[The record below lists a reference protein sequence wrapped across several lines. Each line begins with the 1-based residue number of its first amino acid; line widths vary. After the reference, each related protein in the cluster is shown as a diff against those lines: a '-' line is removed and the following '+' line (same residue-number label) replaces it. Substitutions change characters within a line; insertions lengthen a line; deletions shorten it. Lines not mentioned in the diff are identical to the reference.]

1 MKKLTALFIFF
12 PLLASAATISDEL
25 QDAISDRTDIENV
38 YVSLMNKDKNQEYS
52 QVEVQHLDLNK
63 KAKKFKAIVIADG
76 ASKTVSGSYE
86 QGNLMPVL
94 KDTLAAGTEITDNHI
109 SLITVPASKDVRKY
123 FITAE
128 EMEGKVTKK
137 RIASNQLVAVKD
149 LSSPV
154 LITKG
159 TNVKML
165 FNKGNLA
172 IEALGQALENGG
184 KDEFI
189 KVKNLTS
196 NKVLSAKVVDE
207 STVST
212 GG

>member
-1 MKKLTALFIFF
+1 MKKLTALFILF
-12 PLLASAATISDEL
+12 PLIASAASISDEL
-25 QDAISDRTDIENV
+25 QDAISDKTDIENV
-38 YVSLMNKDKNQEYS
+38 YVSLMGKDKNQEYS

-63 KAKKFKAIVIADG
+63 KAKKFKAIVIVDG

-94 KDTLAAGTEITDNHI
+94 KDTLAAGTEVTDNHI

-123 FITAE
+123 FSTAE

-137 RIASNQLVAVKD
+137 RVAAHQLVAVKD

-159 TNVKML
+159 SNVKML
-165 FNKGNLA
+165 FSKGNLA

>member
-154 LITKG
+154 G